1 MKKSLTTNNRNQ
13 LKGVERLQSFHIP
26 AISASIYLLFFLL
39 SAWTAQ
45 AAPVHILEDI
55 TFEALSNQEERII
68 FQLNGTHVPKIFTI
82 DGEKPRVVFDFTN
95 TETASIVNNIINTNG
110 KLIKQIRVGI
120 HDGAKPKTRV
130 VLDLLPNQK
139 IDYEQNFDK
148 NKNRLV
154 VSIHHEGVKPV
165 KQVEKPV
172 KIQPTA
178 MKEEAVQT
186 KKPADKPA
194 QQPDIVETAP
204 QAEPVSPPPTEQA
217 KTDIID
223 DDSSV
228 LNSVTFDN
236 SSNKGEMILFKLNN
250 FHPPIVFG
258 LEEGTPRVVCDF
270 KDTRIGQ
277 GIPNTIKTDGKYVR
291 SIRVGKKNAP
301 DKIRVV
307 LDLVPSHSYDLQQV
321 FFKEDN
327 LFVII
332 INTMS
337 TAAST
342 PPENP
347 LK

>member
-1 MKKSLTTNNRNQ
+1 
-13 LKGVERLQSFHIP
+13 
-26 AISASIYLLFFLL
+26 
-39 SAWTAQ
+39 
-45 AAPVHILEDI
+45 
-55 TFEALSNQEERII
+55 
-68 FQLNGTHVPKIFTI
+68 
-82 DGEKPRVVFDFTN
+82 
-95 TETASIVNNIINTNG
+95 
-110 KLIKQIRVGI
+110 
-120 HDGAKPKTRV
+120 
-130 VLDLLPNQK
+130 
-139 IDYEQNFDK
+139 
-148 NKNRLV
+148 
-154 VSIHHEGVKPV
+154 
-165 KQVEKPV
+165 
-172 KIQPTA
+172 

-194 QQPDIVETAP
+194 QKPAIAETAP
-204 QAEPVSPPPTEQA
+204 QVEPDAKDEPVSPPPTEQPA
-217 KTDIID
+217 KTDAID

-337 TAAST
+337 TAVSS

-347 LK
+347 LN